1 MSNERKKEFIELI
14 ELNQGIIHKITKI
27 YGSNREEQNDLFQ
40 EIVCQLWKSYDSFQG
55 NSKFSTWMY
64 RVSLNT
70 AITIFKKKK
79 ITYINLDDVSFKI
92 KAEEYDSEIEEQL
105 KMLYAAIKKL
115 NDIEKAIIFLYLEN
129 RSGKEIAGTM
139 GISEVNVRVKINRIK
154 IKLKKIIQENDDE

>member
-1 MSNERKKEFIELI
+1 MSNERKKEFTELI
-14 ELNQGIIHKITKI
+14 EFNQGIIHKITKI

-40 EIVCQLWKSYDSFQG
+40 EIVYQLWKSYDSFQG

-70 AITIFKKKK
+70 AITIFRKKK

-92 KAEEYDSEIEEQL
+92 KTEEYDSEVEEQL

-115 NDIEKAIIFLYLEN
+115 NDIEKAIIFLYLES
-129 RSGKEIAGTM
+129 RSGKEIAETM

-154 IKLKKIIQENDDE
+154 IKLKQIIQENDYE